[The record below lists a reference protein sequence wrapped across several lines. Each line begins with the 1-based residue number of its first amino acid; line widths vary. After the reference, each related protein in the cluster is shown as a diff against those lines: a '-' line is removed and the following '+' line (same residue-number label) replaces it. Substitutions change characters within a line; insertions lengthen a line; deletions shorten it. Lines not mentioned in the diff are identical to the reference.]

1 MSFGFE
7 GLVKGSSPMIGSL
20 QRIFLTAIVFGCVLA
35 SDAATAHPHVWVTMR
50 SELVYAPDGAITGIR
65 QAWTFDDL
73 FSTYATQGMKQ
84 KKKGTFSREELAPL
98 AEVNVTTLKDSGYF
112 TRARAD
118 GKRATFNEPIDYWL
132 DYNKGAL
139 TLHFTLPFKA
149 PVRARDLLV
158 EIYDPTWFVD
168 FGFNE
173 KNPVA
178 LVGAPSQCKFTVQKP
193 TGSTVTLGQ
202 VGEDF
207 FNSLTSSGNWGAQ
220 FANKVSVQCP

>member
-1 MSFGFE
+1 
-7 GLVKGSSPMIGSL
+7 MIGSL
-20 QRIFLTAIVFGCVLA
+20 QRIFLPAVFGCVLA

-50 SELVYAPDGAITGIR
+50 SELVYAPDGAVTGIR

-112 TRARAD
+112 TRVRAD

-132 DYNKGAL
+132 DYNQGTL

-149 PVRARDLLV
+149 PIKARNLVV

-168 FGFNE
+168 FGFND

>member
-7 GLVKGSSPMIGSL
+7 GLMKESSPMIGSL
-20 QRIFLTAIVFGCVLA
+20 QRIFLTAIIFGCVLT

-50 SELVYAPDGAITGIR
+50 SELVYAPDGAVTGIR

-118 GKRATFNEPIDYWL
+118 GKRTTFNEPIDYWL
-132 DYNKGAL
+132 DYNQGAL

-149 PVRARDLLV
+149 PVRARDLVV

-173 KNPVA
+173 KNPFA

-193 TGSTVTLGQ
+193 RGSTVTLGQ

>member
-1 MSFGFE
+1 
-7 GLVKGSSPMIGSL
+7 MIGSL

-35 SDAATAHPHVWVTMR
+35 ADAATAHPHVWVTMR
-50 SELVYAPDGAITGIR
+50 SELVYAPDGAVTGIR

-112 TRARAD
+112 TRVRAD

-132 DYNKGAL
+132 DYNQGTL
-139 TLHFTLPFKA
+139 TLHFTLPLRA
-149 PVRARDLLV
+149 PVKARNLVV

-168 FGFNE
+168 FGFND